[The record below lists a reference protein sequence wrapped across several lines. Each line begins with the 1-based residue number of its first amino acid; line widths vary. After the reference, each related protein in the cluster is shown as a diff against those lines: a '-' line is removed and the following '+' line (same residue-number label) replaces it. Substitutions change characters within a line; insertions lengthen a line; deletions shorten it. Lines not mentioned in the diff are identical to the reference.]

1 MFDAR
6 DKTKA
11 DAAIDSDYFTTPRDL
26 YSARQALFEL
36 TKLDIK
42 LDEFLRQ
49 NPSISTVADL
59 DLVKDSLSKVEIPF
73 EFAKRRMEQ
82 HIAAG
87 RGQRNGNQ
95 GRSRDVRGWR
105 QERHR
110 QANLARALCP
120 GAIHRDVRWTLSS

>member
-87 RGQRNGNQ
+87 RFIISLNDG
-95 GRSRDVRGWR
+95 
-105 QERHR
+105 
-110 QANLARALCP
+110 
-120 GAIHRDVRWTLSS
+120 ITKT